1 MIARCKKAKHRM
13 KSLLANIKIHVD
25 KKVYLKDP
33 ESSEKGR
40 QIVEQ
45 SILLLDGLGLEAFT
59 FRKLAEKIGATE
71 ATIYRYFESK
81 HMLLSYLISWY
92 WSWLEYRLV
101 FATNNIPAAEERL
114 KIAISILSGKVEL
127 DMNFVHVDEVA
138 LQRIVVAESA
148 KVYLTKEVDD
158 NNREGFFYSYKRFC
172 KRVADI
178 VKEINPAYKFPASLV
193 STVAETAHYQKFFSL
208 HLPSLTNIS
217 DSKED
222 QLVEFLTE
230 MVFKTIGK

>member
-1 MIARCKKAKHRM
+1 M
-13 KSLLANIKIHVD
+13 KNLASNISIKVD

-33 ESSEKGR
+33 ASSDKGR
-40 QIVEQ
+40 HIVEQ
-45 SILLLDGLGLEAFT
+45 SILLLDELGLEAFT
-59 FRKLAEKIGATE
+59 FKKLATRMGTTE

-81 HMLLSYLISWY
+81 HMLLSYLVAWY

-101 FATNNIPAAEERL
+101 FATQNMASATERL
-114 KIAISILSGKVEL
+114 KIAIGILSGKVER
-127 DMNFVHVDEVA
+127 DMDFQHVDEVA

-158 NNREGFFYSYKRFC
+158 NNREGFFFSYKRFC
-172 KRVADI
+172 KRVSDI
-178 VKEINPAYKFPASLV
+178 ILEINPGFKFPASLV

-217 DSKED
+217 DSKDE
-222 QLVEFLTE
+222 QLVEFLTDL
-230 MVFKTIGK
+230 VFKTIS